1 MNARAKG
8 ALLALL
14 AAGSAFQPAIAQAP
28 AGTQPPTMSAPAS
41 RPHVIV
47 WMLDDIGFAQLSCF
61 GGLIQTPNI
70 DRVARRGVRFTNY
83 RTAPICSASRA
94 ALLTGRNPHSVHMGG
109 HAGAPQP

>member
-1 MNARAKG
+1 
-8 ALLALL
+8 
-14 AAGSAFQPAIAQAP
+14 
-28 AGTQPPTMSAPAS
+28 MSAPAS
-41 RPHVIV
+41 RPHAIV

-94 ALLTGRNPHSVHMGG
+94 ALLTGRNPHSVHMGWARWRAATISG
-109 HAGAPQP
+109 V